1 MRTKP
6 CLTAAEVKKIA
17 AAAEAEAIT
26 HQLKVAIAVVD
37 DGGHLVGLMR
47 MDGATPANTEFAI
60 GKARTAALTRRS
72 SKAWEERLAS
82 GLLSTLGMPVMPVQG
97 GLPILVMGECVGAIG
112 VSGAKAA
119 EDEQIAQA
127 GLDSVGS

>member
-6 CLTAAEVKKIA
+6 CLTAVEVKKIA
-17 AAAEAEAIT
+17 AAAESEAIKRQWT
-26 HQLKVAIAVVD
+26 VAIVVVD
-37 DGGHLVGLMR
+37 DGGHMISLMR
-47 MDGATPANTEFAI
+47 MDGASPANVEFAL

-72 SKAWEERLAS
+72 SKAWEERLTS
-82 GLLSTLGMPVMPVQG
+82 GLMSTLGMPVMPVQG
-97 GLPILVMGECVGAIG
+97 GLPILVMGECVGAVG
-112 VSGAKAA
+112 VSGARAA

>member
-6 CLTAAEVKKIA
+6 CLTSAEIKKIA
-17 AAAEAEAIT
+17 AAAEAEAIK
-26 HQLKVAIAVVD
+26 HQLKVAIVVVD

-47 MDGATPANTEFAI
+47 MDGASPANVEFAI

-72 SKAWEERLAS
+72 SKAWEERLSS
-82 GLLSTLGMPVMPVQG
+82 GLLSTLGMPVVPVQG
-97 GLPILVMGECVGAIG
+97 GLPILVMGECVGAVG

-127 GLDSVGS
+127 GLDSVGT